1 MSLSG
6 CGARRPAV
14 LPTIL
19 ALLACL
25 AAAGCQQRNLAP
37 DTTVL
42 GECQRQAEEDPKV
55 KDLLLQTLNG
65 VNADPTHFLSCSK
78 CVGSA
83 LTPFSVCRSRSFT
96 FGSSSAWRW
105 HSPSTVVSGARLR
118 CWQPAAAR
126 QASSARMVGRTAGRR
141 APQPDR
147 LIQRGSCGA
156 GHPVLDQPARDA
168 VQARQQEIMRLRIA
182 HLRAGEPA
190 HVHQLVRL
198 DGDLLAQ
205 RLAVEAQHDVGGERP
220 WLAGMVLHIADDD
233 AGLF

>member
-65 VNADPTHFLSCSK
+65 VNADPTHFEQLK
-78 CVGSA
+78 I
-83 LTPFSVCRSRSFT
+83 
-96 FGSSSAWRW
+96 
-105 HSPSTVVSGARLR
+105 AR
-118 CWQPAAAR
+118 
-126 QASSARMVGRTAGRR
+126 
-141 APQPDR
+141 
-147 LIQRGSCGA
+147 
-156 GHPVLDQPARDA
+156 RDA
-168 VQARQQEIMRLRIA
+168 TNAC
-182 HLRAGEPA
+182 LRARGVQVPGGVEP
-190 HVHQLVRL
+190 VMKPVYIL
-198 DGDLLAQ
+198 
-205 RLAVEAQHDVGGERP
+205 
-220 WLAGMVLHIADDD
+220 
-233 AGLF
+233 